1 MIFWCKKVF
10 NEKKV
15 GNPCKVPP
23 VKINTKFSSFL
34 YYYIETNFVDKGF
47 KMEYQNRSPIDTIE
61 SRLSNIERR
70 VYGKSNP
77 SFKEKED
84 AASEVIK

>member
-1 MIFWCKKVF
+1 
-10 NEKKV
+10 
-15 GNPCKVPP
+15 
-23 VKINTKFSSFL
+23 
-34 YYYIETNFVDKGF
+34 
-47 KMEYQNRSPIDTIE
+47 MEYQNRSPIDTIE

-84 AASEVIK
+84 AASEVIEWPLKSCVLRILDIFLSS

>member
-1 MIFWCKKVF
+1 M
-10 NEKKV
+10 
-15 GNPCKVPP
+15 
-23 VKINTKFSSFL
+23 
-34 YYYIETNFVDKGF
+34 DKSF

-77 SFKEKED
+77 SYKEKED

>member
-1 MIFWCKKVF
+1 MQSTACQNKY
-10 NEKKV
+10 
-15 GNPCKVPP
+15 
-23 VKINTKFSSFL
+23 KIQFFFII
-34 YYYIETNFVDKGF
+34 IETNFVDKSF
-47 KMEYQNRSPIDTIE
+47 KMEYQDRSPIDTIE

-84 AASEVIK
+84 AASEVITL

>member
-1 MIFWCKKVF
+1 M
-10 NEKKV
+10 
-15 GNPCKVPP
+15 
-23 VKINTKFSSFL
+23 
-34 YYYIETNFVDKGF
+34 DKSF